1 MATGQDLLNT
11 CEVLDNELH
20 TQPGEVDVTRVLRA
34 LNLAQDYFEAVLSQH
49 PAVFGDEADVFSTN
63 FGTFAESTP
72 WPAGVLRIDRLQ
84 WIDPADS
91 LPKFDLIPLYG
102 AGSHAPEH
110 SGILNDLTVLTRG
123 RPRYYWTNG
132 RLIYFNPLPDQ
143 AHTIRWYGL
152 KSKADVAV
160 SSTYSYPDHSML
172 PLATFAVRLLQAGV
186 DDDEQ
191 NYQAL
196 AGEVF
201 EPTIAQ
207 MTRYLRDRPPA
218 YRYRFLHT
226 E

>member
-20 TQPGEVDVTRVLRA
+20 CQPGEVDVTRVLRA
-34 LNLAQDYFEAVLSQH
+34 LNLAQDYFESVLSQH
-49 PAVFGDEADVFSTN
+49 PAVFGDIHSTIITTE
-63 FGTFAESTP
+63 GIEVSA
-72 WPAGVLRIDRLQ
+72 WPSGALRIDRLQ
-84 WIDPADS
+84 WIDPTDG
-91 LPKFDLIPLYG
+91 LPKFDLIPLHG

-110 SGILNDLTVLTRG
+110 SGILNDLTVLTEG
-123 RPRYYWTNG
+123 RPRYYWTQG
-132 RLIYFNPLPDQ
+132 TLIYWNPIPDEV
-143 AHTIRWYGL
+143 HTIRWYGL
-152 KSKADVAV
+152 KTKPDIAVA
-160 SSTYSYPDHSML
+160 STYPYPDHSIL